1 MCNIHLFDS
10 EKFIPSPM
18 EETTLTSPRPVQIIQ
33 RSEDEISRVVHP
45 GHADVPPLSPLRAQ
59 QAFYRSQIEDIPSY
73 NPVDS

>member
-1 MCNIHLFDS
+1 
-10 EKFIPSPM
+10 M